1 MFVLSNLQLIAINYT
16 QQDRIVLLIATTITG
31 MHDNVLNSSL
41 VILQTKATIK
51 FTTRSLLLQP
61 IDEVIIR
68 PARSLLNVALIRC
81 SNYSHFTLI
90 YSKHIHNNNGSLK
103 VLMVNAFSSIHDRV
117 VILQLGCMLAGC
129 VVSFSGCPEGN

>member
-1 MFVLSNLQLIAINYT
+1 
-16 QQDRIVLLIATTITG
+16 
-31 MHDNVLNSSL
+31 MHDIVFNSSL

-103 VLMVNAFSSIHDRV
+103 VLMVNAFSSMYAQV
-117 VILQLGCMLAGC
+117 VIPTATGLLVGC